1 MKSIPSQ
8 ALQSMRDEYEGPST
22 QAQSTWFPALMA
34 ALFVMLALGA
44 IATMYSAVK
53 GTRPQLAAA
62 GTMGLWLL
70 AQQPNIFAS
79 FAALGMGSAFEPWEH
94 DDGGVDSQGVRQ
106 SASRTQILLAV
117 DQHDPGGNNDYAAA
131 LTPHENINTPLCA
144 ADYHFG

>member
-1 MKSIPSQ
+1 
-8 ALQSMRDEYEGPST
+8 MRDEYEGPST

-70 AQQPNIFAS
+70 VSVLMFCGAGMFPTS
-79 FAALGMGSAFEPWEH
+79 FRSMWQGCAVLICMLL
-94 DDGGVDSQGVRQ
+94 DSVG
-106 SASRTQILLAV
+106 ANACLL
-117 DQHDPGGNNDYAAA
+117 
-131 LTPHENINTPLCA
+131 LLLK
-144 ADYHFG
+144 